1 MTTTATPD
9 IKQDHPESQASP
21 TPGRDPTD
29 TSREDAHSADKPA
42 GRRIGSHPYDDVTQG
57 RKIGSDP
64 YDDVTQ
70 GRKIG
75 SHPYDDVTQGRKI
88 GSHPYDDVTQ
98 GR

>member
-1 MTTTATPD
+1 MTTTVTPD
-9 IKQDHPESQASP
+9 IKQDRPESEASP

-75 SHPYDDVTQGRKI
+75 SDPFDDVTRA
-88 GSHPYDDVTQ
+88 
-98 GR
+98 R